1 MHKIARSSESSIPD
15 LNNSYFSRVE
25 DQNVRFRGAVSSPVN
40 RIRGAV
46 RITHSSILRYRP
58 RATWLENQFR

>member
-40 RIRGAV
+40 RIRVPQFELHTLQFYGIGRA
-46 RITHSSILRYRP
+46 RP
-58 RATWLENQFR
+58 G